1 MLPVPGG
8 AVVPGAG
15 ECTRRWTSVS
25 GVVAGP
31 PSTPPSAGPSGMLSS
46 PGTPQTAKITRSAVC
61 NSALAANEKRVAGG
75 GGLRGS
81 KLLRRCAMHLV
92 FGHLLLWEAERKPLK
107 AASVRQK

>member
-15 ECTRRWTSVS
+15 GCTRRWTSVS

-75 GGLRGS
+75 GGGLEGPNFS
-81 KLLRRCAMHLV
+81 GAARCIWSLGIC
-92 FGHLLLWEAERKPLK
+92 FYGRL
-107 AASVRQK
+107 SVSP